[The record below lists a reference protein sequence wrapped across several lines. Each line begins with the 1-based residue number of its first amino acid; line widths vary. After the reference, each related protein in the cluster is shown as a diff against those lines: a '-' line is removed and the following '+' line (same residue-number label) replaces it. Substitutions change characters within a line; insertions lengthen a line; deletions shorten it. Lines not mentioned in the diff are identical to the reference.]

1 MYSMSPLRPRRAAIL
16 RYIRDQVNGHG
27 QAPSL
32 AEIAA
37 ACGLASR
44 GAARKHV
51 LALSEAGLIE
61 VAAGQARGIRPVGQ
75 LGRASEVLQVPILGR
90 VAAGAPIGADA
101 ELVDT
106 LVLDERLFS
115 LSPDYLLRVQGDSMI
130 DDGILDGDLVGVR
143 RSSDARNGQTVVARL
158 DGELTIKRLSRSG
171 TQLRLLPRNPAY
183 APIEVRHDQDF
194 AIEGVFCGLVRR
206 G

>member
-1 MYSMSPLRPRRAAIL
+1 MYSMTDLSPRRAAIL

-32 AEIAA
+32 AEIAS

-51 LALSEAGLIE
+51 LALSEAGLVE
-61 VAAGQARGIRPVGQ
+61 VAAGQARGIRPAGQ
-75 LGRASEVLQVPILGR
+75 GARTELLQVPVLGR

-101 ELVDT
+101 GLVDT
-106 LVLDERLFS
+106 LALDERLFAVR
-115 LSPDYLLRVQGDSMI
+115 PDYLLRVQGDSMI

-158 DGELTIKRLSRSG
+158 DGELTIKRLARSG
-171 TQLRLLPRNPAY
+171 TTLRLLPRNPAY
-183 APIEVRHDQDF
+183 APIEVQPGQDF
-194 AIEGVFCGLVRR
+194 AVEGVFCGLVRR

>member
-1 MYSMSPLRPRRAAIL
+1 MYSMTDLSPRRAAIL
-16 RYIRDQVNGHG
+16 GYIRDQVNGHG
-27 QAPSL
+27 QSPSL
-32 AEIAA
+32 AEIAS

-61 VAAGQARGIRPVGQ
+61 VVAGQARGIRPAGQ
-75 LGRASEVLQVPILGR
+75 SARAELLQVPILGR

-101 ELVDT
+101 GLVDT
-106 LVLDERLFS
+106 LALDERLFAMR
-115 LSPDYLLRVQGDSMI
+115 PDYLLRVQGDSMI
-130 DDGILDGDLVGVR
+130 DDGIFDGDLVGVR

-158 DGELTIKRLSRSG
+158 DGELTIKRLARSG
-171 TQLRLLPRNPAY
+171 ASLRLLPRNPAY
-183 APIEVRHDQDF
+183 APIEVQPDQDF
-194 AIEGVFCGLVRR
+194 AVEGVFCCLVRR